1 MKHLV
6 FVLVVI
12 TSFCAVAQTK
22 KNVRKAAPSA
32 SNSLNDLSLDT
43 DLSSEVTGKL
53 GFTSQAIHIGADY
66 NKMSD
71 GAGPGGYFFYQ
82 TSKKSGAV
90 TITNQVMSLGGTYKI
105 NFVDNSKFIA
115 YVTPGFGI
123 HMVKEVGAVTAGTP
137 SDETL
142 IGPVYKIG
150 TQFKMKP
157 TFAIGLERNAIVNW
171 FSDKVAG
178 GEFVYYSVAGT
189 FWF

>member
-6 FVLVVI
+6 FILVI
-12 TSFCAVAQTK
+12 AVSVSASAQTK
-22 KNVRKAAPSA
+22 RTAKKTAPQALST
-32 SNSLNDLSLDT
+32 SNDMDFDSDS
-43 DLSSEVTGKL
+43 SSEVTGKL

-66 NKMSD
+66 NKMDD

-82 TSKKSGAV
+82 TNKKSGPV

-123 HMVKEVGAVTAGTP
+123 HIVKEAGTTGAGTP

-142 IGPVYKIG
+142 IGPVYKLG

-157 TFAIGLERNAIVNW
+157 TFAIGLERQAIVNW
-171 FSDKVAG
+171 FSDKVIG